1 VLLRTAE
8 PIRIDFENLSS
19 PMLHEFLGLGYRGEV
34 GVPITVAGATWG
46 ALVVVLQDG
55 EVIPPATEHRLR
67 AFAELVGLAVA
78 SADARN
84 EVSASRRR
92 IVEASDTERKRLERN
107 LHDGAQQRLVAFALG
122 LRVAQSKLRKSPD
135 EAERLLGQLAEELS
149 AAIVELRELAQG
161 IHPAVLTERGL
172 EAAVE
177 VLAARAPLSVSLD
190 LDLPERLPEAVET
203 AAYYAVSEAL
213 ANVAKHARAHT
224 ARVTI
229 AWSDDVLV
237 VEVADDG
244 TGGADLELGT
254 GLRGLC
260 DRVEALGGQ
269 LWVES
274 SLGDGTLVRGELP
287 VPLGNLAAFARE
299 R

>member
-1 VLLRTAE
+1 MAPGAPELAAGVRSGMTARERLLDELRPFAFAIAYRMLGSGCEAEDGVQAALRRVATLVAGNAPPDQVFQSVTEEVCRLFGLRTAVLARFE
-8 PIRIDFENLSS
+8 SPSTATIVGKYGGLPDRYELGFVAPLVPGATREVLRTGAPIRVDYADLSS
-19 PMLHEFLGLGYRGEV
+19 ATLQEFRELGYRGEV

-149 AAIVELRELAQG
+149 AAIVELR
-161 IHPAVLTERGL
+161 
-172 EAAVE
+172 
-177 VLAARAPLSVSLD
+177 
-190 LDLPERLPEAVET
+190 
-203 AAYYAVSEAL
+203 
-213 ANVAKHARAHT
+213 
-224 ARVTI
+224 
-229 AWSDDVLV
+229 
-237 VEVADDG
+237 
-244 TGGADLELGT
+244 
-254 GLRGLC
+254 
-260 DRVEALGGQ
+260 
-269 LWVES
+269 
-274 SLGDGTLVRGELP
+274 
-287 VPLGNLAAFARE
+287 
-299 R
+299 

>member
-1 VLLRTAE
+1 
-8 PIRIDFENLSS
+8 
-19 PMLHEFLGLGYRGEV
+19 M
-34 GVPITVAGATWG
+34 
-46 ALVVVLQDG
+46 
-55 EVIPPATEHRLR
+55 IPPEMEHRLHD
-67 AFAELVGLAVA
+67 FAELVGLAVA
-78 SADARN
+78 SADAR
-84 EVSASRRR
+84 EELSASRRR

-177 VLAARAPLSVSLD
+177 VLAARAPLSVELD
-190 LDLPERLPEAVET
+190 IDLPERLPEPVET
-203 AAYYAVSEAL
+203 AAYYTVSEAL
-213 ANVAKHARAHT
+213 ANVAKHAQART

-229 AWSDDVLV
+229 TWSDGQLV

-244 TGGADLELGT
+244 TGGAEVERGT

-260 DRVEALGGQ
+260 DRIEALGGQ
-269 LWVES
+269 LWIES
-274 SLGDGTLVRGELP
+274 AAGSGTLVRGELP
-287 VPLGNLAAFARE
+287 VPARSLAAVANE